1 MRTPTAAVH
10 SFLLHRNKLCVI
22 DRASRDQ
29 GRVMLPNF
37 ELLFGVPRHHNLV
50 LIRSR
55 GRGGA
60 LWGDYWSHQEVD
72 GSGTV
77 IASYES
83 YAEVD
88 TQGHVQCGWRKY
100 DSSGNLI
107 EAQTFSASGSIQSSK
122 QRPLAA

>member
-1 MRTPTAAVH
+1 
-10 SFLLHRNKLCVI
+10 
-22 DRASRDQ
+22 
-29 GRVMLPNF
+29 MLPNF
-37 ELLFGVPRHHNLV
+37 EALFGVPRHYRLV

-60 LWGDYWSHQEVD
+60 MWGDYWSHQEVD